1 MKPDRDEHASPA
13 LPMTP
18 SSFDEVFLVFQ
29 SHVFRFAC
37 HLTQNSCEAE
47 ELFQETWLRAVQ
59 GFPKEFD
66 RQRFKAWLFTVA
78 GNIHKDNLR
87 KKRIRRL
94 FLLERTK
101 TSAQDQG
108 FHSYML
114 GGRGSSMGSESADA
128 DFGRALGEAVAK
140 LPERQR
146 HVFVLKEI
154 EGFKYT
160 EIGEIFDLPVGTV
173 KSLLHRAVRR
183 LRKELA
189 AYNPKKERWPCDA
202 KTLSV

>member
-1 MKPDRDEHASPA
+1 MIPPY
-13 LPMTP
+13 
-18 SSFDEVFLVFQ
+18 FDEVFLEFQ
-29 SHVFRFAC
+29 APVFRFAC
-37 HLTQNSCEAE
+37 HLTQSQIGAE

-78 GNIHKDNLR
+78 ANIHKDNLR

-101 TSAQDQG
+101 ASIQDQG
-108 FHSYML
+108 FQAYML
-114 GGRGSSMGSESADA
+114 GGRNSSLVSESEVADLE
-128 DFGRALGEAVAK
+128 RALTEAVVK

-146 HVFVLKEI
+146 CVFVLKEI
-154 EGFKYT
+154 EGFKYR
-160 EIGEIFDLPVGTV
+160 EISEIYDLPVGTV
-173 KSLLHRAVRR
+173 KSLLHRAVKR
-183 LRKELA
+183 LRQELS

>member
-1 MKPDRDEHASPA
+1 VKPGKNEQASA
-13 LPMTP
+13 VLPMTP
-18 SSFDEVFLVFQ
+18 PFFDEVYQAFQ

-37 HLTQNSCEAE
+37 HLTQSQNEAE
-47 ELFQETWLRAVQ
+47 ELFQETWLRAVKR
-59 GFPKEFD
+59 FPGEFD

-78 GNIHKDNLR
+78 ANIHKDNLR
-87 KKRIRRL
+87 KKRIRQL
-94 FLLERTK
+94 FFLERTR
-101 TSAQDQG
+101 TAVREQG
-108 FHSYML
+108 FQSYML
-114 GGRGSSMGSESADA
+114 GGRGSFMGSESEDA
-128 DFGRALGEAVAK
+128 DLGRALGVAVAK

-146 HVFVLKEI
+146 CVFVLKEI

-160 EIGEIFDLPVGTV
+160 EIGEMFDLPVGTV

-183 LRKELA
+183 LRKELM

>member
-1 MKPDRDEHASPA
+1 MKPERDVITSRV
-13 LPMTP
+13 LPMT
-18 SSFDEVFLVFQ
+18 SAYFDEVFQEFQ
-29 SHVFRFAC
+29 SHVFRFSC
-37 HLTQNSCEAE
+37 HLTQSQNEAE

-59 GFPKEFD
+59 GFPEEFD
-66 RQRFKAWLFTVA
+66 RKRFKAWLFTVA
-78 GNIHKDNLR
+78 ANIHRDNLR

-94 FLLERTK
+94 FLLDRTK
-101 TSAQDQG
+101 SSIQNQG
-108 FHSYML
+108 FQSYML
-114 GGRGSSMGSESADA
+114 GGRLSSLGSESEDA

-146 HVFVLKEI
+146 RVFVLKEI

-160 EIGEIFDLPVGTV
+160 EIGEICDLPVGTV

-183 LRKELA
+183 LRQELS
-189 AYNPKKERWPCDA
+189 AYNPKKERWPCDV

>member
-1 MKPDRDEHASPA
+1 MKHERGADTFRVF
-13 LPMTP
+13 PMTP
-18 SSFDEVFLVFQ
+18 PCFDELFLEFQ

-37 HLTQNSCEAE
+37 HLTQSKNEAE

-59 GFPKEFD
+59 GFPRDFD

-78 GNIHKDNLR
+78 ANIHKDNLR

-94 FLLERTK
+94 FLLERK
-101 TSAQDQG
+101 KLSIRDPG
-108 FHSYML
+108 FQAYML
-114 GGRGSSMGSESADA
+114 GGKGTNRRSESEDS

-146 HVFVLKEI
+146 RVFVLKEI
-154 EGFKYT
+154 EGFKYA
-160 EIGEIFDLPVGTV
+160 EISEIFALPVGTV
-173 KSLLHRAVRR
+173 KSLLHRALRR
-183 LRKELA
+183 LRLELE

>member
-1 MKPDRDEHASPA
+1 VKPERDGGTTPVV
-13 LPMTP
+13 PMTP
-18 SSFDEVFLVFQ
+18 VHFDDVFQEFQ

-37 HLTQNSCEAE
+37 YLTRCPNEAE

-59 GFPKEFD
+59 GFPGDFD
-66 RQRFKAWLFTVA
+66 RKRFKAWLFTVA
-78 GNIHKDNLR
+78 ANIHKDNLR
-87 KKRIRRL
+87 KKKIRRL

-101 TSAQDQG
+101 VSTQG
-108 FHSYML
+108 RGFPAYML
-114 GGRGSSMGSESADA
+114 GGKNVFLASESEGVDL
-128 DFGRALGEAVAK
+128 GRALGEAVAK

-146 HVFVLKEI
+146 RIFVLKEV

-160 EIGEIFDLPVGTV
+160 EIGEMFDLPVGTV

-183 LRKELA
+183 LRQELS